1 MNEFLN
7 NFWSDLEALLA
18 DHWIIWVFGVVFL
31 VLVLH
36 FIAARIFSKA
46 LKRAETTKI
55 IWDDALIFGIS
66 GPIELGIWVFG
77 INFAA
82 LIMARLTELEW
93 ISAIA
98 TVNRVAVVLL
108 ISWAALRFLK
118 RAELNMT
125 AEGYL
130 EKPMDV
136 TTAKALANLIKAS
149 IVITA
154 SLVVLQTLGFSI
166 SGVLAFGGI
175 GGIAVGFAARDLLA
189 NFFGALTIYLDKP
202 FAVGDWVRSPDKS
215 IEGTVEDI
223 GWRRCVIRTFD
234 KRPLYVPNSAF
245 NTISVENPSRMLN
258 RRINETI
265 GVRYSDAEKLPEIV
279 AAVKKMLTEHED
291 IDNNQIIMVNFNS
304 FAPSSLDFF
313 IYTFT
318 KTTDWATYHDVKQD
332 VLFQIENIIRDK
344 GAEIAFPTSTVYT
357 PDLERGGPQEE

>member
-108 ISWAALRFLK
+108 IS
-118 RAELNMT
+118 
-125 AEGYL
+125 
-130 EKPMDV
+130 
-136 TTAKALANLIKAS
+136 
-149 IVITA
+149 
-154 SLVVLQTLGFSI
+154 
-166 SGVLAFGGI
+166 
-175 GGIAVGFAARDLLA
+175 
-189 NFFGALTIYLDKP
+189 
-202 FAVGDWVRSPDKS
+202 
-215 IEGTVEDI
+215 
-223 GWRRCVIRTFD
+223 
-234 KRPLYVPNSAF
+234 
-245 NTISVENPSRMLN
+245 
-258 RRINETI
+258 
-265 GVRYSDAEKLPEIV
+265 
-279 AAVKKMLTEHED
+279 
-291 IDNNQIIMVNFNS
+291 
-304 FAPSSLDFF
+304 
-313 IYTFT
+313 
-318 KTTDWATYHDVKQD
+318 
-332 VLFQIENIIRDK
+332 
-344 GAEIAFPTSTVYT
+344 
-357 PDLERGGPQEE
+357 